1 METISEDNQ
10 NIPEE
15 IPVEIPKPSK
25 EKQEISYKKN
35 TSTALDDAKKSL
47 NADLARLFQRKK
59 EQSRQP
65 PKVKSA
71 I

>member
-15 IPVEIPKPSK
+15 IPAEIPKPSK

-47 NADLARLFQRKK
+47 NADLM
-59 EQSRQP
+59 S
-65 PKVKSA
+65 
-71 I
+71 